1 MAEFDPKKFLIL
13 VVDDVP
19 RNLQVVGAMLDRLGY
34 ATTFATGGKE
44 ALARLHK
51 TQPDL
56 ILLDLM
62 MPEMDGLQ
70 LCDKLKSD
78 SRYASIPIIFLTA
91 NQDDNKLLEAFQLGA
106 ADYITKPF
114 NPNEL
119 LVRVKT
125 HLQLKYTTDQLLVAK
140 AQADQI
146 AKVKDEILS
155 NISHEVRTPIHAIMG
170 YSQLLLEGEQDKE
183 KVKWLKTITNNTE
196 RLLSL
201 VNNIIDLSDLRT
213 SDLEELDLDDF
224 DPKKLVQQILV
235 NYQRQADLKQIKL
248 TSTIDPLVPDRL
260 LGKVKYIQQILCHL
274 LDNGI
279 KFTPNEGSVEIQLAL
294 LPPRDQ
300 DPGQGGLKLYFA
312 VKDNGIGIDPSLEH
326 KLFVPF
332 SQADQSPS
340 RSYQGLGVGLA
351 LCKELVD
358 ILGGDI
364 NVISEWGYGSTFW
377 FTVTCPELSPNYQA
391 KVLDAVVPSLKVEAE
406 QSPPITDITD
416 IKEGNEAR
424 DQPEEKQLR
433 ILIAEDIIV
442 NQKVLVSQLKKL
454 GQGNTECA
462 NNGAE
467 ALNVMKDRDYDLMFM
482 DCQMPILDGYQT
494 TAAWRTYEQKNNRQ
508 HLTIVGL
515 TAYAMEGDMQKCL
528 DAGMDDYITK
538 PLSLEQLRLILN
550 KYSHLSEQ
558 KHQETTLPF
567 DQTSTFT
574 AVDDL
579 LANPS
584 DAPGELAEPFP
595 PPLTDQEELPGD
607 HGEGKA
613 PVTSPQTQ
621 GPSPHGTEVSEEEVT
636 EVTKAPEDG
645 DISDLIDYA
654 RLEQYTDGNHGL
666 MVSFLTEFVISARSY
681 LEEIKAAYKSQ
692 DSTLVAAIAHKIKG
706 SAATIGVPKLVQIA
720 KIVECAAKAS
730 ELQDLEQNFA
740 TIEVMLQRIE
750 LYTEKEP

>member
-1 MAEFDPKKFLIL
+1 MAEFDPQKFLIL

-19 RNLQVVGAMLDRLGY
+19 RNLQIVGAMLDRLGY

-44 ALARLHK
+44 ALARLHN

-62 MPEMDGLQ
+62 MPEMDGLE

-91 NQDDNKLLEAFQLGA
+91 NQDDHKLLEAFQRGA

-125 HLQLKYTTDQLLVAK
+125 HLQLKYTTDQLRVAK

-170 YSQLLLEGEQDKE
+170 YSQLLIEGEQDEE
-183 KVKWLKTITNNTE
+183 KVKWLRTITNNTE
-196 RLLSL
+196 QLLSL
-201 VNNIIDLSDLRT
+201 FNNIIDLSDLRT
-213 SDLEELDLDDF
+213 SELEELDLDDF
-224 DPKKLVQQILV
+224 DPKQLVQQILI

-248 TSTIDPLVPDRL
+248 TSDIDSQVPDRL
-260 LGKVKYIQQILCHL
+260 LGKTKYIEQILCHL

-279 KFTPNEGSVEIQLAL
+279 KFTPNEGSVEIQLSL

-300 DPGQGGLKLYFA
+300 EPNPTEFKLYFA
-312 VKDNGIGIDPSLEH
+312 VKDTGIGIDPNLEH
-326 KLFVPF
+326 NLFVPF

-377 FTVTCPELSPNYQA
+377 FTITCPEPPLNYQA
-391 KVLDAVVPSLKVEAE
+391 QAFSAIVPPLTVKAD
-406 QSPPITDITD
+406 PPPNITELTGNQEIT
-416 IKEGNEAR
+416 
-424 DQPEEKQLR
+424 DQPEKNQLR
-433 ILIAEDIIV
+433 ILIAEDILV

-467 ALNVMKDRDYDLMFM
+467 ALKAMKDRDYDLMFM

-494 TAAWRTYEQKNNRQ
+494 TTAWRTYEQKHHRM

-515 TAYAMEGDMQKCL
+515 TAYAMEGDRQKCL

-538 PLSLEQLRLILN
+538 PLSLEQLRLILT
-550 KYSHLSEQ
+550 KYHHLGEPQPQ
-558 KHQETTLPF
+558 KIKAPLDPA
-567 DQTSTFT
+567 STFT
-574 AVDDL
+574 TVD
-579 LANPS
+579 
-584 DAPGELAEPFP
+584 
-595 PPLTDQEELPGD
+595 
-607 HGEGKA
+607 
-613 PVTSPQTQ
+613 
-621 GPSPHGTEVSEEEVT
+621 
-636 EVTKAPEDG
+636 
-645 DISDLIDYA
+645 
-654 RLEQYTDGNHGL
+654 
-666 MVSFLTEFVISARSY
+666 
-681 LEEIKAAYKSQ
+681 
-692 DSTLVAAIAHKIKG
+692 
-706 SAATIGVPKLVQIA
+706 
-720 KIVECAAKAS
+720 
-730 ELQDLEQNFA
+730 
-740 TIEVMLQRIE
+740 
-750 LYTEKEP
+750 